1 MSEPLD
7 PDTATL
13 LAEIDQ
19 QPAPPIAQ
27 STPEQL
33 RAGFSDLLR
42 RLHPHTPA
50 PFAGT
55 TRDDTVRNG
64 PAEIPVRVYQ
74 PTDADGDDVVVYIH
88 GGGWVLG
95 GLDSADPAAA
105 ELAMTMGVRVIS
117 VGYRLAPE
125 HPYPAAY
132 DDALAVTRSVAA
144 TNPRW
149 LGVAGDSAGGN
160 LAAAIGRTAPDEHVR
175 VDAQLLFYPAL
186 DPTMRAASH
195 TDFADGFL
203 LTREAMAF
211 YWAAYKGDAESTSES
226 FTPYD
231 AASLIGSPPTVIT
244 TAGYDPL
251 RDEGE
256 QFAARLLDSGIQT
269 IHIPSPTLIHGWV
282 DQMDRV
288 PAAAEA
294 FRQGASAF
302 NELRIQHRS
311 QTGTSP

>member
-7 PDTATL
+7 PDTAVL
-13 LAEIDQ
+13 LAEINE
-19 QPAPPIAQ
+19 QPTLPLTD
-27 STPEQL
+27 STPDQL

-42 RLHPHTPA
+42 RLHPQAAA

-55 TRDDTVRNG
+55 IREDTDRNG
-64 PAEIPVRVYQ
+64 SAEIPVRVYQ
-74 PTDADGDDVVVYIH
+74 PAHADGDDVVVYIH

-105 ELAMTMGVRVIS
+105 ALATAMSVRVIS
-117 VGYRLAPE
+117 VDYRLAPE
-125 HPYPAAY
+125 HPHPAAY

-149 LGVAGDSAGGN
+149 LGLAGDSAGGN
-160 LAAAIGRTAPDEHVR
+160 LAAAIGLTAPDVHVR

-211 YWAAYKGDAESTSES
+211 YWAAYRGDAESTSES

-231 AASLIGSPPTVIT
+231 AASLIGTPPTVIT

-256 QFAARLLDSGIQT
+256 RFADRLLDGGIQT
-269 IHIPSPTLIHGWV
+269 IHIPSSTLIHGWV

-294 FRQGASAF
+294 FRQAAAAF

-311 QTGTSP
+311 QTDTSA